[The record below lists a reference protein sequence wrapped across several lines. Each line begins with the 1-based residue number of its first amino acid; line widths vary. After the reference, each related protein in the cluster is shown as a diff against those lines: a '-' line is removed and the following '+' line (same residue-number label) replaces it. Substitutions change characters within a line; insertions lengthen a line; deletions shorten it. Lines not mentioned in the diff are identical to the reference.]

1 MKHMSFAW
9 LERRWETETDLVFG
23 HASPRLLRRGAFAVD
38 SLIEGG
44 RDAIFSLN
52 DLPEDD
58 VVTNHRG
65 MDPHRSPR

>member
-23 HASPRLLRRGAFAVD
+23 HASPRLLRSGAFAVD

-44 RDAIFSLN
+44 RDAISSLN

-65 MDPHRSPR
+65 MEPHRSPQ